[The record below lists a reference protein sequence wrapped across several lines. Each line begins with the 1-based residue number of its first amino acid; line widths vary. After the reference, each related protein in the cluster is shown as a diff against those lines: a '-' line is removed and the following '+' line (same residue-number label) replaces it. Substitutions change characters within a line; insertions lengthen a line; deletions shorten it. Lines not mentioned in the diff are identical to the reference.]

1 MTRTGKRGRRL
12 ELQLLRT
19 QRLAEAAKRLRA
31 AEEDID
37 KRFFF
42 TWIAFLQDRA
52 ARGDPEALRALRSSG
67 KPAARAAADFVTARD
82 SASAR
87 TVILQNL
94 RPAVRKN
101 GDLAYQ
107 LGDGGVVTDEKER
120 IRVDRLSYQAVLT
133 ALTLGEKR
141 FRGQTLALDG
151 TASFKRQAAEVA
163 AALRLDVVF
172 DDDDMEKDR
181 LDLIANKAAQAPT
194 KAVVD
199 FVAEQN
205 SIAQKRSGR
214 YAYRLWTTGDA
225 GEAIY
230 RGLRTIDGHDALLLQ
245 RGTEVLVRPASLDEI
260 EQAKAWRAGAAVHY
274 SGSSRGR
281 TRS

>member
-1 MTRTGKRGRRL
+1 LTRTGKRGRRL

-19 QRLAEAAKRLRA
+19 QRLGEAAKRFRA
-31 AEEDID
+31 TEEDID

-52 ARGDPEALRALRSSG
+52 ARGDVEALWALRSSG
-67 KPAARAAADFVTARD
+67 KPAARAAADFITARD
-82 SASAR
+82 TSAAQ
-87 TVILQNL
+87 TIILQNL
-94 RPAVRKN
+94 QPTVRKN

-133 ALTLGEKR
+133 ALSLGEKR

-163 AALRLDVVF
+163 AALRLNIVF

-181 LDLIANKAAQAPT
+181 LDLIAQKTPQAPA

-199 FVAEQN
+199 FVATQN
-205 SIAQKRSGR
+205 RIAQRRSGR
-214 YAYRLWTTGDA
+214 YAYRLWATGDA

-245 RGTEVLVRPASLDEI
+245 RGAEVLVRPASPDEV

>member
-1 MTRTGKRGRRL
+1 VRT
-12 ELQLLRT
+12 
-19 QRLAEAAKRLRA
+19 
-31 AEEDID
+31 
-37 KRFFF
+37 
-42 TWIAFLQDRA
+42 
-52 ARGDPEALRALRSSG
+52 
-67 KPAARAAADFVTARD
+67 
-82 SASAR
+82 
-87 TVILQNL
+87 
-94 RPAVRKN
+94 N

-133 ALTLGEKR
+133 ALSLGEKR

-163 AALRLDVVF
+163 AALRLNIVF

-181 LDLIANKAAQAPT
+181 LHLIAQKDAPANA
-194 KAVVD
+194 KAVTD
-199 FVAEQN
+199 FVSEQN
-205 SIAQKRSGR
+205 RIAQKRSGR
-214 YAYRLWTTGDA
+214 YAYRLWATGDA

-245 RGTEVLVRPASLDEI
+245 RGAEVLVRPASADEI
-260 EQAKAWRAGAAVHY
+260 EQAKAWCVGAAVHY

-281 TRS
+281 ARS